1 MKLSLKYPRVVFEI
15 GPRLLYEYAFMAKD
29 AKDTSKRSLLKR
41 YNRLRYLVLRLNND
55 FRIDSYVEG
64 YSKIR
69 SLQEEGVTFLLVS
82 NHMSDYDPLYSLSFL
97 TRPISFVAKEETK
110 KFPFIGKA
118 IASVDGLF
126 LPRSDL
132 RTSLGI
138 MKTLEERLRCGF
150 SNYLIYP
157 EGTRNKDPEHTDS
170 LPFHPGSF
178 KSAMRANVVI
188 VPMALYGTFRVLKA
202 APNDKR
208 IPIEAAFLDPIF
220 RKDYEGKT
228 TEEIA
233 SFIQKEIDAK
243 VQQFKKMDQDFYQKG
258 FQKIPLKRGKLR

>member
-1 MKLSLKYPRVVFEI
+1 MSFSFKYPRVVLEI
-15 GPRLLYEYAFMAKD
+15 GPRLLYEFPFMAKD

-41 YNRLRYLVLRLNND
+41 YNRLRYLVLRLNKD
-55 FRIDSYVEG
+55 FRLDTYVEG

-69 SLQEEGVTFLLVS
+69 KLQEEGVTFLLVS
-82 NHMSDYDPLYSLSFL
+82 NHMSDYDPLFSLTFL
-97 TRPISFVAKEETK
+97 TSPISFVAKEETK

-132 RTSLGI
+132 RASLGI
-138 MKTLEERLRCGF
+138 MKTLEERLQSGF

-157 EGTRNKDPEHTDS
+157 EGTRNKDPENS
-170 LPFHPGSF
+170 LCLPFHPGSF

-188 VPMALYGTFRVLKA
+188 VPMALYGTFHVLKPS
-202 APNDKR
+202 PNDKR
-208 IPIEAAFLDPIF
+208 IPVEAAFLDPIF
-220 RKDYEGKT
+220 PKDYEGKT

-233 SFIQKEIDAK
+233 SFVQKEIEEK
-243 VQQFKKMDQDFYQKG
+243 VIQFKEMDRVYFEKG
-258 FQKIPLKRGKLR
+258 YQKIPLKRGKIR